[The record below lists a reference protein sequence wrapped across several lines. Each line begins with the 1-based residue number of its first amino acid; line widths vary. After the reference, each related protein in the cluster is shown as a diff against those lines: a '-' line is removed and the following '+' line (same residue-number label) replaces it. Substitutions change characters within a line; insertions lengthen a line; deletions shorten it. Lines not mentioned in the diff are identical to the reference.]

1 MRVHRSA
8 PMEDWYPS
16 KNIHFHYVSF
26 FVTKVL
32 LVAGGHTGRRMDKD
46 SNTAGYLSSTELYSK
61 QTGKWIKLG
70 ELDTY

>member
-1 MRVHRSA
+1 MRAHRSA
-8 PMEDWYPS
+8 PMEDWYLS
-16 KNIHFHYVSF
+16 KDIHFHYVF

-32 LVAGGHTGRRMDKD
+32 LVAGGRTGRRMDKD

>member
-1 MRVHRSA
+1 M
-8 PMEDWYPS
+8 
-16 KNIHFHYVSF
+16 FF

-32 LVAGGHTGRRMDKD
+32 LVAGGRTGRRMDKD

-61 QTGKWIKLG
+61 QTGKWTTLYG